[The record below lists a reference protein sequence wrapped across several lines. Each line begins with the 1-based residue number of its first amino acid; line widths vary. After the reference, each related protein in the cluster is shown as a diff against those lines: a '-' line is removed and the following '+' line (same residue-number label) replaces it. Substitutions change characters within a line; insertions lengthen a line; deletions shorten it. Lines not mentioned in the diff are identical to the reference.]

1 MNSPDMR
8 WLERSPLLVAMLDR
22 NLVCR
27 ALSRRWR
34 RRLLLDGIHDDDVP
48 LSSLF
53 ADADNAD
60 LADVLRKVLLTGEP
74 VEGEAVR
81 FPARDGHRTG
91 HLAAWPYAVGD

>member
-34 RRLLLDGIHDDDVP
+34 RRLLLDGIHDDGVP

-60 LADVLRKVLLTGEP
+60 LADVLRKVTDP
-74 VEGEAVR
+74 DKSKAADDA
-81 FPARDGHRTG
+81 FPAKQGGGARR
-91 HLAAWPYAVGD
+91 